1 MSKVVASTSTERLPV
16 AAAPSFA
23 STGPRPLRLLHVHA
37 GNMYGGVETMLLTQV
52 REQQLYPWLES
63 SFALCFDGRLSRELR
78 AAGANV
84 YPLGL
89 TRISRLLTVRRA
101 RRALRELL
109 RREPFDSVVTHSCW
123 SQAIF
128 GTTVRAASLPLVFY
142 MHGPAN
148 GHHWLERLARR
159 VVPDT
164 ALCNSRFTA
173 ATLSRLYPQVRACV
187 VYCPVA
193 PPAASYSEA
202 EARSA
207 TRAELQTPPRAAV
220 IIQVSRMETLKG
232 HLAHLEALGLLKD
245 VPGWVCWQVGGAQ
258 RAGEFRYL
266 EELKTTARRL
276 GIHERVR
283 FLQERSDVSRL
294 LAAADIYCQPN
305 TAPDSFGLSFIEALY
320 AQLPVV
326 TTALGGACEIV
337 DDSCGMLVP
346 PGDTHALA
354 ASLRRLIE
362 DEPLRARLGAA
373 GPARAR
379 QLCDPATQMQSFH
392 EALALTIQARE
403 RSTNV

>member
-1 MSKVVASTSTERLPV
+1 MSKVAAGTSTARLPIAV
-16 AAAPSFA
+16 APSSA
-23 STGPRPLRLLHVHA
+23 PNGPRPLRVLHVHA

-84 YPLGL
+84 YPLGE
-89 TRISRLLTVRRA
+89 TRLSRLLTVRQA
-101 RRALRELL
+101 RRTLRELL
-109 RREPFDSVVTHSCW
+109 RREPFDAVVTHSCW
-123 SQAIF
+123 SQSIF
-128 GTTVRAASLPLVFY
+128 GTTARAASLPLVFY

-148 GHHWLERLARR
+148 GHHWLELLARR
-159 VVPDT
+159 VLPDT

-173 ATLSRLYPQVRACV
+173 ATLSRLYPNVSAKV

-193 PPAASYSEA
+193 APAASFSEA
-202 EARSA
+202 DTRV
-207 TRAELQTPPRAAV
+207 TRAELQTPPDATV

-276 GIHERVR
+276 GIDERVR

-320 AQLPVV
+320 ARLPVI

-354 ASLRRLIE
+354 DSLRRLIE
-362 DEPLRARLGAA
+362 DEPLRARLGEA
-373 GPARAR
+373 GPSRAR

-392 EALALTIQARE
+392 EALAVVAQGT
-403 RSTNV
+403 